1 MISKLLSWKCFLFHE
16 NESHFHVGLEF
27 STTWRQISW
36 DHWWLFIGCVLTPSP
51 IYTGAACALLFR
63 AEKDTGKRSGIHG
76 NTSATSLPQP
86 HWLAELRFSNGKE
99 RSRHYCPRCNE
110 QRRTD
115 PTGGWKHS
123 PPRSGRNEQRRND
136 PTGGWRHSP
145 PRSGRNEQRRTD
157 PTGGWRHSPPRNG
170 RNKQRRTDPTGR
182 WRHSPPRNGRN
193 KQRRTDPTGRWRHSP
208 PRNGRNKQRRT
219 DPTGGWRHSPPRNG
233 RNKQWRT
240 DPTGGWRHSP
250 PRNGCNKQWRTDPT
264 GGWRHSPP
272 RSGRNEQRRTDPT
285 GGWRHSPPR
294 SGHHSKPASFVFFKD
309 KAEVYLCL
317 WFGSIYIPDS
327 FRCTELHSAVLN
339 MFQLATAEFSSVS
352 NRIRCKIFGSS
363 VQRVKKLDQSS
374 RSTTWWWRHH
384 HSNPE
389 SADFSKTLAVC
400 TTSLASR
407 IAHFINNP
415 DWFWCN

>member
-16 NESHFHVGLEF
+16 NESNFHVGLEF

-63 AEKDTGKRSGIHG
+63 AEKDTGKRSGIHV

-99 RSRHYCPRCNE
+99 RSRHYCPRHNE

-115 PTGGWKHS
+115 PTGGWRHSPPRSGRNKQRRTDPTGGWRHSPPRSGRNEQRRTDPTGRWRHSPLRSGRNEQRRTDPTGRWRHS

-170 RNKQRRTDPTGR
+170 
-182 WRHSPPRNGRN
+182 H
-193 KQRRTDPTGRWRHSP
+193 
-208 PRNGRNKQRRT
+208 NKQRRT

-233 RNKQWRT
+233 RNEQR
-240 DPTGGWRHSP
+240 
-250 PRNGCNKQWRTDPT
+250 RTDPT

-294 SGHHSKPASFVFFKD
+294 SGRNEQRRTDPQAGGDTLPQSSQ
-309 KAEVYLCL
+309 L
-317 WFGSIYIPDS
+317 DS
-327 FRCTELHSAVLN
+327 L
-339 MFQLATAEFSSVS
+339 SVS
-352 NRIRCKIFGSS
+352 MSCASPEFTEVNMP
-363 VQRVKKLDQSS
+363 VLDSI
-374 RSTTWWWRHH
+374 
-384 HSNPE
+384 PE
-389 SADFSKTLAVC
+389 SA
-400 TTSLASR
+400 TTVNQPALSFFKISR
-407 IAHFINNP
+407 GLLVSVV
-415 DWFWCN
+415 WFFQVYWTSFGYSQHVSAGYSWV